1 VTPYDA
7 PRALRAR
14 PRLLLALAG
23 AAVLSAGAVS
33 AVTLGG
39 QAAPVSSARAEAP
52 PPVPTPRLEVVG
64 ERDRRVPWDA
74 PLAVTVAD
82 GELVSVSVRGPAD
95 VEVPG
100 QVADPVTWRA
110 TGALVPDAPYD
121 VLALV
126 RDRNGAERW
135 VSGMARTAP
144 AVRTVKAAL
153 SPGDGAV
160 VGVGMPVVVRL
171 DAPVQDPAARAAL
184 VERLQVTSTPAVD
197 GAWRWIAADQLHYR
211 PERFWEPG
219 TRISVV
225 ADLRRLPL
233 PGGVWGDGVRTTDYT
248 VGDAITSTV
257 DVGAKTMTVRRDG
270 QVLRVLKASMGRPE
284 FPTRDG
290 VHLVLE
296 KEAAKTM
303 DSSTVGLPGAY
314 MTDVQW
320 AVRLTYSGTFT
331 HSAPWSVKDQGVR
344 NVSHGCINLS
354 PADAK
359 WFFDLAKRGDV
370 VEVVGSGVGPKL
382 SDPGAVDWNMSF
394 EEWKRG

>member
-1 VTPYDA
+1 VPA
-7 PRALRAR
+7 
-14 PRLLLALAG
+14 
-23 AAVLSAGAVS
+23 
-33 AVTLGG
+33 
-39 QAAPVSSARAEAP
+39 
-52 PPVPTPRLEVVG
+52 PTPRLEVVG
-64 ERDRRVPWDA
+64 EGSDGRVPWDA
-74 PLAVTVAD
+74 PLALAVSD
-82 GELVSVSVRGPAD
+82 GELLTVTVRGPAD
-95 VEVPG
+95 AELPG
-100 QVADPVTWRA
+100 AVDGSGTWRA
-110 TGALVPDAPYD
+110 AGTLAPDAPYD
-121 VLALV
+121 LLAVV
-126 RDRNGAERW
+126 RDRTGSQRR
-135 VSGMARTAP
+135 VSGTATTAP
-144 AVRTVKAAL
+144 AERTLKAAL

-171 DAPVQDPAARAAL
+171 DAPVVDPAARAAL
-184 VERLQVTSTPAVD
+184 VERLEVTSSPAVE
-197 GAWRWIAADQLHYR
+197 GAWRWTSAEELHYR

-233 PGGVWGDGVRTTDYT
+233 PGGVWGDGVRTTSYS
-248 VGDAITSTV
+248 VGEAITSTV
-257 DVGAKTMTVRRDG
+257 DVGAKTMTVRRG
-270 QVLRVLKASMGRPE
+270 GEVLRVLRASMGRPE

-303 DSSTVGLPGAY
+303 DSSTVGLPGEY
-314 MTDVQW
+314 RTRVQW

-359 WFFDLAKRGDV
+359 WFYDLARRGDV